1 MQMTMCQNILVMP
14 PIILLIFIVR
24 IFFKIHPLIFF
35 LKFELIG
42 QRYLTKK
49 LFNKIGFFQVE
60 QKAFYHLMKKNVEDR
75 ITLPKASKL
84 KC

>member
-1 MQMTMCQNILVMP
+1 ME
-14 PIILLIFIVR
+14 
-24 IFFKIHPLIFF
+24 IFF